1 MGFLILIGVLVLV
14 LVRQSMGRR
23 KQLEEDRQEI
33 QEGTERLKAEL
44 EKTGNE
50 IIERI
55 EDHVVKIEA
64 LMKESDQASRAL
76 DRRITELQNTL
87 SRGARM
93 REDLGEALQELEQM
107 RLDLE
112 QESTKAQRII
122 NVSRRAAASMSSI
135 GVPSQIVV
143 APNNVPTPSYQL
155 PPSQPQFSTPINQPA
170 PQSALNVTLGQ
181 VSDSQNSRQDRQDRQ
196 ESKPIDV
203 EPIEEIDRKPIQ
215 SPKTDA
221 AAFAEVLKSSMDR
234 AESASES
241 EDLTKELSATKDS
254 SDRARELLQSG
265 WSVEE
270 VAKETGMGRS
280 ALELMQKMSPSK

>member
-93 REDLGEALQELEQM
+93 REDLGEVQQELEQM

-155 PPSQPQFSTPINQPA
+155 PPSQPQFSTPISQSA
-170 PQSALNVTLGQ
+170 PQPALNVTLGQ
-181 VSDSQNSRQDRQDRQ
+181 VSDSQNSRQDRQ

-215 SPKTDA
+215 NPKTDA

-234 AESASES
+234 AESANES

>member
-1 MGFLILIGVLVLV
+1 MLV

-93 REDLGEALQELEQM
+93 REDLGEVQQELEQM

-181 VSDSQNSRQDRQDRQ
+181 VSDSQNSRQDRQ

-215 SPKTDA
+215 NPKTDA

>member
-1 MGFLILIGVLVLV
+1 MLV

-44 EKTGNE
+44 ERTGNE

-93 REDLGEALQELEQM
+93 REDLGEVQQELEQM

-181 VSDSQNSRQDRQDRQ
+181 VSDSQNSRQDRQ

-215 SPKTDA
+215 NPKTDA

>member
-44 EKTGNE
+44 ERTGNE

-55 EDHVVKIEA
+55 EDHVVKVEA

-93 REDLGEALQELEQM
+93 REDLGEVLQELEQM
-107 RLDLE
+107 RLDLD

-143 APNNVPTPSYQL
+143 APNSVPTPNYQL
-155 PPSQPQFSTPINQPA
+155 PPSQPSFSAPIQSSQQSPIN
-170 PQSALNVTLGQ
+170 VKLG
-181 VSDSQNSRQDRQDRQ
+181 DSSSRQDRQ

-203 EPIEEIDRKPIQ
+203 EPMEDLKLN
-215 SPKTDA
+215 SNPKTDA
-221 AAFAEVLKSSMDR
+221 EAFAEVLKSSIDR
-234 AESASES
+234 AESEQDEMS
-241 EDLTKELSATKDS
+241 KELAATKDS

-280 ALELMQKMSPSK
+280 ALELMRKMTPSK